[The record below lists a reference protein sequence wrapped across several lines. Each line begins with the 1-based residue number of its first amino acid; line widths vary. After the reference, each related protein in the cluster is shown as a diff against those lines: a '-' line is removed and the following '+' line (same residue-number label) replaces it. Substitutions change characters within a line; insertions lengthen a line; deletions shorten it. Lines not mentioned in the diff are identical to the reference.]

1 MLFHTQDTDVPPL
14 VFSEAMRDVDLFVGV
29 TSIAADPQWTDRGPE
44 RAYWERAGFAELTA
58 SAEARRDVL
67 ARILPRLKIADRC
80 SIDGRHLVVRG
91 SLRTY
96 RIHLSSANILMEPDN
111 SYLCIVPAR
120 GKGDGKVFLPFEDDR
135 LSVILSKA
143 FLLADDTKITD
154 PTILAQLGRR
164 A

>member
-1 MLFHTQDTDVPPL
+1 MRFARRAAGYWQETPLTDVPPL
-14 VFSEAMRDVDLFVGV
+14 VFSEVMRDVDLFVGV

-67 ARILPRLKIADRC
+67 ARVLPRLKIADRC
-80 SIDGRHLVVRG
+80 SLDARHLVVRG
-91 SLRTY
+91 GLRTY
-96 RIHLSSANILMEPDN
+96 RI
-111 SYLCIVPAR
+111 PAR
-120 GKGDGKVFLPFEDDR
+120 GKGDGRVFLPFEDDR
-135 LSVILSKA
+135 LSVIRSKA